1 MLHPRFGFWIFT
13 VAALAIAAIGLGG
26 GGFRMIFGV
35 PVGLGLAW
43 VARALRHP
51 AAALAPRLPRQGVAA
66 GLAAVTLGGAWVLGG
81 VGFGG
86 WATLMLGLAAVAEGA
101 QLSLALEPV
110 PADLPLPSTR
120 RVRLTAAIAAD
131 ELVRFSWDLGGRIT
145 PTGAAGALS
154 ARLRMAAERARSEGW
169 DTDPAAAHPRPPA
182 LDKPEVQRTTLRG
195 LGAVE
200 QLTFES
206 EFEPFDPEVRDAY
219 LGVASNREA
228 SAWLFRSPEPKPT
241 LVCVHGYGGGRPG
254 FDARM
259 FEVAR
264 LRKRLGIDVALFVLP
279 LHGARAIARR
289 SGQGFI
295 DGDPL
300 WTNAAMGQA
309 VWDLRRLTGW
319 LHGQGAPV
327 VGAMGMSLGG
337 YTTALWASLDDR
349 LACAIPMIPAVRLSR
364 IVWSGFDPARA
375 RALEAAGASESL
387 LEQAWV
393 THAPLH
399 HRPAV
404 DPDRA
409 LVIAGLAD
417 RICPPADVRDLWEHW
432 ARPALHWFPGTHVG
446 HVGRA
451 GVRQA
456 VDAHLQRA
464 LRPPEA
470 GGIGPGDS
478 VGADAAPLSRFRWS
492 S

>member
-1 MLHPRFGFWIFT
+1 MLHPRFAFWLFT

-26 GGFRMIFGV
+26 GALRMAFGV

-51 AAALAPRLPRQGVAA
+51 EASLVPRLPRRGVVA
-66 GLAAVTLGGAWVLGG
+66 GLAAVVLGVAWVLGG
-81 VGFGG
+81 VGLGG
-86 WATLMLGLAAVAEGA
+86 WATLLLGLAAVAEGT
-101 QLSLALEPV
+101 QLSLALDPV

-145 PTGAAGALS
+145 PTGEAGPLS
-154 ARLRMAAERARSEGW
+154 ARLRMAAERAHSEGW

-200 QLTFES
+200 HLTFES
-206 EFEPFDPEVRDAY
+206 EFEPFDPEARDAY

-228 SAWLFRSPEPKPT
+228 HVWLFRSPEPKPT

-264 LRKRLGIDVALFVLP
+264 LRERLGIDVASFVLP

-289 SGQGFI
+289 SGQGFL

-364 IVWSGFDPARA
+364 IVWNGFAPERA
-375 RALEAAGASESL
+375 RALEAAGASEAL
-387 LEQAWV
+387 LEQAWA
-393 THAPLH
+393 THAPLR
-399 HRPAV
+399 HRPVV

-409 LVIAGLAD
+409 LVVAGLAD
-417 RICPPADVRDLWEHW
+417 RICRPADVRDLWEHW

-446 HVGRA
+446 QVDRA
-451 GVRQA
+451 GVRGA
-456 VDAHLQRA
+456 VEVHLRRA
-464 LRPPEA
+464 LRPPETGA
-470 GGIGPGDS
+470 AGPGAS
-478 VGADAAPLSRFRWS
+478 SGGDAAPLSRFTWS